1 MEVDTDFALGLLG
14 LFDPVTLVPII
25 VTGSI
30 FIGRK
35 NQGNILEKLKKQISD
50 HAVQSLSDSVDQ
62 NAATIVDG
70 IGEKF
75 TSIMDLIVNSVSA
88 ELLDL
93 EKQLDIVIRE
103 KQKDESDVVT
113 RKNDLKKCEV
123 KINDLIFTLMG
134 N

>member
-1 MEVDTDFALGLLG
+1 M
-14 LFDPVTLVPII
+14 
-25 VTGSI
+25 
-30 FIGRK
+30 
-35 NQGNILEKLKKQISD
+35 
-50 HAVQSLSDSVDQ
+50 
-62 NAATIVDG
+62 DG

-75 TSIMDLIVNSVSA
+75 TSIMDQIVNSISA

-123 KINDLIFTLMG
+123 KINDLVSRSDDLIFTLMG